1 MTNRIYHESIGSP
14 EPMVTRGIFLKL
26 SLHILIAD
34 RNPHV
39 REFIK
44 REMAADGHRIDV
56 AENGRELLKWI
67 FRDDTIDLLILDPD
81 LPDAQAS
88 SLLTK
93 LQDRLPYIPVVFH
106 TFLSDY
112 QNSLNIVNAIAC
124 VEKGARSIE
133 HLKSVIAEFQN
144 NPKLSKFESSKKR
157 MQPNG

>member
-1 MTNRIYHESIGSP
+1 MKS
-14 EPMVTRGIFLKL
+14 
-26 SLHILIAD
+26 SLHILVAD

-44 REMAADGHRIDV
+44 REMAAEGHRIDI
-56 AENGRELLKWI
+56 AENGRELLKRI

-81 LPDAQAS
+81 LPDAQESA
-88 SLLTK
+88 LLTK

-112 QNSLNIVNAIAC
+112 QNRLDIVNALGY

-133 HLKSVIAEFQN
+133 HLKRIISDFRKNTGPSTLDAVR
-144 NPKLSKFESSKKR
+144 KR
-157 MQPNG
+157 KQPGK